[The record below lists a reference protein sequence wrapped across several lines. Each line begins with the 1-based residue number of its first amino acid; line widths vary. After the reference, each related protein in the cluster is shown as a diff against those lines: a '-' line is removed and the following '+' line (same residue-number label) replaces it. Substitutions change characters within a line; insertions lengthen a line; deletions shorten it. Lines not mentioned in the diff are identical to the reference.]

1 MASSDHLTRL
11 RTIRD
16 NLERELSD
24 ETARRAALTAA
35 GTPPPATYE
44 SGGKKVSWNEYLSM
58 MVGQI
63 KEMNT
68 LILASGADDGG
79 IPEVSVRMW

>member
-1 MASSDHLTRL
+1 MASADHLTRL

-16 NLERELSD
+16 NLEKELSD
-24 ETARRAALTAA
+24 ETTRRAALTAA

-44 SGGKKVSWNEYLSM
+44 SGGKKVDWTGYMATMLA
-58 MVGQI
+58 QI
-63 KEMNT
+63 KVVND